1 MRDTNKETLPFSIWL
16 YIGLWIFFA
25 FLFIQ
30 ILFFTVE
37 NPPNP
42 LLGILY
48 FIEFG
53 VHEASHLFAVFLP
66 RIMTAAAGSIGEVT
80 FTILIVSAALKGRA
94 YFAAIFGS
102 LWVMLAMN
110 SAGRYMADARSQLIP
125 LVGFSNQPTH
135 DWNFVF
141 GQLGWLQADVIIGN
155 TVRGIGD
162 LVGVVALGFGIWLIV
177 KKLTQEESSEPE
189 PSLVLDKE

>member
-1 MRDTNKETLPFSIWL
+1 MKDTNKETLSLPIWL

-25 FLFIQ
+25 YLFVQ

-37 NPPNP
+37 NPPNL
-42 LLGILY
+42 LLGIMY

-66 RIMTAAAGSIGEVT
+66 HIMTAAAGSIGEVT
-80 FTILIVSAALKGRA
+80 FTILIVIAALKGKA
-94 YFAAIFGS
+94 YFAAIFAS

-110 SAGRYMADARSQLIP
+110 SAGRYMADARSQLMP

-135 DWNFVF
+135 DWHFVF
-141 GQLGWLQADVIIGN
+141 SELGWLPADTIIGN

-162 LVGVVALGFGIWLIV
+162 LVGVVALGFGLWLII
-177 KKLTQEESSEPE
+177 KKITQEESSEQE
-189 PSLVLDKE
+189 PSLVLDK